1 MHIDINLATH
11 PYQDARRFWRQW
23 GLGLSALAILTL
35 LLAYTT
41 VSGFV
46 SARSDRNLIKQREQ
60 QIAERDR
67 ERTKAER
74 LLNLTADRSICVLS
88 QLVYELIQRKSFS
101 WSSVFADLERIM
113 PPRPP
118 VVSIPP

>member
-1 MHIDINLATH
+1 MRIDINLATH

-46 SARSDRNLIKQREQ
+46 SARSDHNLIKQREQ
-60 QIAERDR
+60 QIA
-67 ERTKAER
+67 
-74 LLNLTADRSICVLS
+74 
-88 QLVYELIQRKSFS
+88 
-101 WSSVFADLERIM
+101 
-113 PPRPP
+113 
-118 VVSIPP
+118 

>member
-41 VSGFV
+41 ESGFV
-46 SARSDRNLIKQREQ
+46 SARSDHNLIKQREQ

-67 ERTKAER
+67 ELTNAER
-74 LLNLTADRSICVLS
+74 LWNLPQNRRIPHLSLVLD
-88 QLVYELIQRKSFS
+88 ELSHS
-101 WSSVFADLERIM
+101 MS
-113 PPRPP
+113 
-118 VVSIPP
+118 

>member
-46 SARSDRNLIKQREQ
+46 SAGSDHNLIKQREQ

-67 ERTKAER
+67 ERTNAER
-74 LLNLTADRSICVLS
+74 LLDLQENRSIS
-88 QLVYELIQRKSFS
+88 ERSELVNELVIR
-101 WSSVFADLERIM
+101 LTC
-113 PPRPP
+113 
-118 VVSIPP
+118 